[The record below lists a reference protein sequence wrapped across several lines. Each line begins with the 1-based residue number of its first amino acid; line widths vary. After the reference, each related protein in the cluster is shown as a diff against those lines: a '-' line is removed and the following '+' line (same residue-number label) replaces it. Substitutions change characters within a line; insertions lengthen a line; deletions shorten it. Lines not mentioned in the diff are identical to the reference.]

1 MDVNQQML
9 NEMRVGNVLKILE
22 NPQLSLDNQT
32 KEALINFIN
41 QYTNIYKT
49 QYINGQ
55 RERVEREEYEKEY
68 GDPSSFIV

>member
-41 QYTNIYKT
+41 QYTNIYKM
-49 QYINGQ
+49 QYIKDQ

>member
-49 QYINGQ
+49 QYINDQ

>member
-49 QYINGQ
+49 QYINDQ
-55 RERVEREEYEKEY
+55 RERVELEEYKKKH